1 MTSLGRQ
8 LNKLQLNSH
17 IMTNKTIII
26 VRMEVQII
34 IKYEVKDADEKAQQ
48 FVEEVVDEELK
59 RCIGSATKNIQEE
72 LESAGIEDVHVA

>member
-1 MTSLGRQ
+1 
-8 LNKLQLNSH
+8 
-17 IMTNKTIII
+17 
-26 VRMEVQII
+26 MEVQII